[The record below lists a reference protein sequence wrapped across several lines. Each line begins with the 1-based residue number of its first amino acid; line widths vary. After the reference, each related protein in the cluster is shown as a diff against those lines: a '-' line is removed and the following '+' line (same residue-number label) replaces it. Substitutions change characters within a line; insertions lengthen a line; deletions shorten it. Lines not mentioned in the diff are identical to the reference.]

1 MITPPL
7 MEEKLSKTAKSPFY
21 MPIIFLMNQKSFH
34 SASPVM
40 KNLYRS
46 NPLKAF
52 ILFQF
57 LYKKLG
63 NSYWLKYQNTS
74 WVDFNKKKK
83 KLYIFSFELVF
94 NEQYFR
100 SIFLNKN
107 FVVKGFAQHI
117 PCHFTLKNLIIWMD
131 SNRNIC
137 SAFWS
142 DKKITFS
149 YVQAFSIWCHQRVNC
164 FSVKCKN
171 IKIKSHKI

>member
-1 MITPPL
+1 MKASMKEMKDELGDIIKMTPSTYQISGHTDSSSTFL
-7 MEEKLSKTAKSPFY
+7 KVINQQNILDV
-21 MPIIFLMNQKSFH
+21 PIFN
-34 SASPVM
+34 
-40 KNLYRS
+40 
-46 NPLKAF
+46 
-52 ILFQF
+52 
-57 LYKKLG
+57 KKLD
-63 NSYWLKYQNTS
+63 NSNWLKYHNTS

-107 FVVKGFAQHI
+107 FVFKGFAQHI

-164 FSVKCKN
+164 FSVKCEN
-171 IKIKSHKI
+171 IKITSHKIKTLNRL